1 MDLSSHGEMINFN
14 CAFKKDDI
22 KKTIVLLLIYVTIL
36 YLINTFGM
44 VAGWQGNDADLG
56 KTLRRSRA
64 SQQVTSLFL
73 GLTTLTMV
81 MPPEAGTLCPCHHPW
96 QMKES

>member
-1 MDLSSHGEMINFN
+1 M
-14 CAFKKDDI
+14 
-22 KKTIVLLLIYVTIL
+22 KKTTVLLLIYVTIL

-56 KTLRRSRA
+56 KTLSRRESWA

-81 MPPEAGTLCPCHHPW
+81 MPPCSKDSMSLSSTLAN
-96 QMKES
+96 E